1 MKVELI
7 DLKEFFDDKYRHVNG
22 IGIGATGIITT
33 NQMVNRFNEPDIDKN
48 TNQVVN
54 GAKSHSEEQIAITR
68 DIYDFEDV
76 LGPGEFDLDTTLEK
90 MNPDFKRML
99 EENVQIRYINSSSGN
114 AVVIFIPT
122 NSDYISS
129 SQLEAIELL
138 GKEIEEVAPQLSKPV
153 QVIAGSLSTGEQVE
167 SINCISEEMLSFL
180 ENYIDD
186 SYVPYM
192 EDVNIL
198 AERDIKVSELV
209 H

>member
-22 IGIGATGIITT
+22 MGIGAIGIITT

-76 LGPGEFDLDTTLEK
+76 LGPGKFDLDTTLEK

-192 EDVNIL
+192 EDANIL
-198 AERDIKVSELV
+198 AERDIRVSELV

>member
-76 LGPGEFDLDTTLEK
+76 LGPGKFDLDTTLEK

>member
-22 IGIGATGIITT
+22 MGIGATGIITT

-122 NSDYISS
+122 NSDHISS
-129 SQLEAIELL
+129 SQLEAIGLL
-138 GKEIEEVAPQLSKPV
+138 GKEIEEVAPQLSEPI

-192 EDVNIL
+192 EDANIL
-198 AERDIKVSELV
+198 AERDIRVSELV

>member
-22 IGIGATGIITT
+22 MGIGATGIITT

-192 EDVNIL
+192 EDVNLL

>member
-22 IGIGATGIITT
+22 MGIGATGIITT

-76 LGPGEFDLDTTLEK
+76 LGPGKFDLDTTLEK

-122 NSDYISS
+122 NSDHISS
-129 SQLEAIELL
+129 SQLEAIGLL
-138 GKEIEEVAPQLSKPV
+138 GKEIEEVAPQLSEPI

-192 EDVNIL
+192 EDANIL
-198 AERDIKVSELV
+198 AERDIRVSELV

>member
-1 MKVELI
+1 
-7 DLKEFFDDKYRHVNG
+7 
-22 IGIGATGIITT
+22 
-33 NQMVNRFNEPDIDKN
+33 
-48 TNQVVN
+48 
-54 GAKSHSEEQIAITR
+54 
-68 DIYDFEDV
+68 
-76 LGPGEFDLDTTLEK
+76 
-90 MNPDFKRML
+90 ML

-122 NSDYISS
+122 NSDHISS
-129 SQLEAIELL
+129 SQLEAIGLL
-138 GKEIEEVAPQLSKPV
+138 GKEIEEVAPQLSEPI

-192 EDVNIL
+192 EDANIL
-198 AERDIKVSELV
+198 AERDIRVSELV

>member
-22 IGIGATGIITT
+22 MGIGATGIITT

-76 LGPGEFDLDTTLEK
+76 LGPGKFDLDTTLEK

-129 SQLEAIELL
+129 SQLEAIKFI

-192 EDVNIL
+192 EDVNLL

>member
-22 IGIGATGIITT
+22 MGIGATGIITT

-76 LGPGEFDLDTTLEK
+76 LGPGKFDLDTTLEK

-129 SQLEAIELL
+129 SQLEAIKFI

>member
-22 IGIGATGIITT
+22 MGIGATGIITT

-76 LGPGEFDLDTTLEK
+76 LGPGKFDLDTTLEK

-122 NSDYISS
+122 NSDHISS
-129 SQLEAIELL
+129 SQLEAIGLL
-138 GKEIEEVAPQLSKPV
+138 GKEIEEVAPQLSEPI

-180 ENYIDD
+180 
-186 SYVPYM
+186 
-192 EDVNIL
+192 
-198 AERDIKVSELV
+198 
-209 H
+209 

>member
-122 NSDYISS
+122 NSDHISS

-138 GKEIEEVAPQLSKPV
+138 GKEIEEVAQQLSEPV

-198 AERDIKVSELV
+198 AERDIRVSELV

>member
-22 IGIGATGIITT
+22 MGIGAIGIITT

-76 LGPGEFDLDTTLEK
+76 LGPGKFDLDTTLEK

>member
-22 IGIGATGIITT
+22 MGIGATGIITT